1 MCAGLHSTKRSP
13 PAGPSGSR
21 LGGRTPHPRVAG
33 GQVAGAAGRQVD
45 KATTAQLDYSG
56 ATFSGGTV
64 NFSGAEFSG
73 GTVNFGV
80 AMFSGG
86 TVNFFRATFSGGTV
100 NFSGAEFSGGTVN
113 FGVAMFS
120 GGTVNF
126 FRATFSGGTVNFFG
140 AEFSGGTVNFG
151 VAMFSGGTVNFFRA
165 TFSGGTVNFF
175 GVAMFSGGTVDLSS
189 PEDWSVPPSHLPPF
203 AESGAN
209 RGRRARRLVM
219 SPDCGLGL
227 VPAVGVECRGGGG
240 DGVEG
245 GLGVDGQADQ
255 AGVAALG
262 HEDG

>member
-86 TVNFFRATFSGGTV
+86 TV
-100 NFSGAEFSGGTVN
+100 
-113 FGVAMFS
+113 
-120 GGTVNF
+120 
-126 FRATFSGGTVNFFG
+126 
-140 AEFSGGTVNFG
+140 
-151 VAMFSGGTVNFFRA
+151 
-165 TFSGGTVNFF
+165 
-175 GVAMFSGGTVDLSS
+175 DLSS

-203 AESGAN
+203 A
-209 RGRRARRLVM
+209 
-219 SPDCGLGL
+219 PGLLLPKG
-227 VPAVGVECRGGGG
+227 RGGVS
-240 DGVEG
+240 D
-245 GLGVDGQADQ
+245 
-255 AGVAALG
+255 
-262 HEDG
+262 

>member
-86 TVNFFRATFSGGTV
+86 TVNFF
-100 NFSGAEFSGGTVN
+100 GAEFSGGTVN
-113 FGVAMFS
+113 
-120 GGTVNF
+120 
-126 FRATFSGGTVNFFG
+126 
-140 AEFSGGTVNFG
+140 
-151 VAMFSGGTVNFFRA
+151 
-165 TFSGGTVNFF
+165 F

-203 AESGAN
+203 A
-209 RGRRARRLVM
+209 
-219 SPDCGLGL
+219 PGLLLPKG
-227 VPAVGVECRGGGG
+227 RGGVS
-240 DGVEG
+240 D
-245 GLGVDGQADQ
+245 
-255 AGVAALG
+255 
-262 HEDG
+262 

>member
-33 GQVAGAAGRQVD
+33 GQGAGAAGRQVD

-56 ATFSGGTV
+56 
-64 NFSGAEFSG
+64 
-73 GTVNFGV
+73 
-80 AMFSGG
+80 
-86 TVNFFRATFSGGTV
+86 ATFSGGTV

-165 TFSGGTVNFF
+165 TFRGGTVNFF

-240 DGVEG
+240 GGDEG

>member
-73 GTVNFGV
+73 GTVNF
-80 AMFSGG
+80 
-86 TVNFFRATFSGGTV
+86 FRAT
-100 NFSGAEFSGGTVN
+100 FSGGTVN

-151 VAMFSGGTVNFFRA
+151 VAMFSGGTV
-165 TFSGGTVNFF
+165 
-175 GVAMFSGGTVDLSS
+175 DLSS

-203 AESGAN
+203 A
-209 RGRRARRLVM
+209 
-219 SPDCGLGL
+219 PGLLLPKG
-227 VPAVGVECRGGGG
+227 RGGVS
-240 DGVEG
+240 D
-245 GLGVDGQADQ
+245 
-255 AGVAALG
+255 
-262 HEDG
+262 

>member
-100 NFSGAEFSGGTVN
+100 NF
-113 FGVAMFS
+113 
-120 GGTVNF
+120 
-126 FRATFSGGTVNFFG
+126 FG
-140 AEFSGGTVNFG
+140 AEFSGGTVN
-151 VAMFSGGTVNFFRA
+151 
-165 TFSGGTVNFF
+165 F

-189 PEDWSVPPSHLPPF
+189 PEDWSVPPSHLPP
-203 AESGAN
+203 
-209 RGRRARRLVM
+209 
-219 SPDCGLGL
+219 SPPGSCCRKDAAGCRTKGISS
-227 VPAVGVECRGGGG
+227 VGT
-240 DGVEG
+240 
-245 GLGVDGQADQ
+245 
-255 AGVAALG
+255 AL
-262 HEDG
+262 HEL